1 MCVNSVLNVSII
13 SIKLSVF
20 YRYSVH
26 LSNKKKKRWRVFPEF
41 SQCLYRSSEK
51 KKFVL
56 CGYYVLIKREIAVG
70 LIPSVKTPPS
80 PQKKLGRESLFPNI
94 QGRPYC
100 FSRDGYIHSKQQIRN
115 NMISFCDS
123 HFFGHLID
131 KRNECSISR
140 TNF

>member
-1 MCVNSVLNVSII
+1 M
-13 SIKLSVF
+13 
-20 YRYSVH
+20 
-26 LSNKKKKRWRVFPEF
+26 
-41 SQCLYRSSEK
+41 YRSSEK

-70 LIPSVKTPPS
+70 LIHSVKTPPS
-80 PQKKLGRESLFPNI
+80 PQKNWEESPSSPLFLKRGGSLYKLNNAESPKGDQEILNQHLGQP
-94 QGRPYC
+94 PYC